1 MGNVSLG
8 GDWQTG
14 GCAVVILAAA
24 AAPLIAALG
33 WLVDR
38 VVTA

>member
-14 GCAVVILAAA
+14 GCAVVVVLGLTGLLLVAMFGLRAV
-24 AAPLIAALG
+24 IA
-33 WLVDR
+33 
-38 VVTA
+38 